1 MSQRFLGK
9 EIQVTVAGELR
20 HPVSF
25 ILEGKEHAIQEILDA
40 WPDHG
45 FGSSPP
51 SRKRWWLRH
60 HRNYYTVRTN
70 DGEVFEIYY
79 DRGVSLEKSRYKKW
93 YATRQLD
100 PLDETVRDAAP

>member
-9 EIQVTVAGELR
+9 EIQVRVEGELR

-25 ILEGKEHAIQEILDA
+25 HLEGKEYDIQEILAA

-45 FGSSPP
+45 FGSTPP

-60 HRNYYTVRTN
+60 HRNYYTVRTTK
-70 DGEVFEIYY
+70 GEVFEIYY
-79 DRGVSLEKSRYKKW
+79 DRGVSLKNSKFKKW
-93 YATRQLD
+93 FASRQLD
-100 PLDETVRDAAP
+100 SLDESPQDAAP

>member
-25 ILEGKEHAIQEILDA
+25 ILEDKEHAIQEILAA

-51 SRKRWWLRH
+51 NRKRWWLRH
-60 HRNYYTVRTN
+60 HRNYYTVRTT
-70 DGEVFEIYY
+70 DGKVFEIYY
-79 DRGVSLEKSRYKKW
+79 DRGVSMNNPKYKKW
-93 YATRQLD
+93 YASRQLS
-100 PLDETVRDAAP
+100 PLDDKLEGTVP